1 MVEAAQEPKDAEA
14 QRRPAHRRALG
25 FLWRWLRRGALLLL
39 LLALTV
45 AALYLTRER
54 TLHPLLVRFTPDLT
68 RAFTPFEVSVA
79 AIEGDWTGELKLTGV
94 AVRPLEADGPLR
106 QARVTTLVATGDLL
120 RAARF
125 ADPTALTQVQVTAP
139 VVQLD
144 TTSLGEGGSEPEG
157 ATLPALPPFQITDGR
172 LQVVTGA
179 DVIEVT
185 GLEVQGSGDSGPLQV
200 AGRAS
205 ANAWAAAVRSSVRLD
220 AGALRFEGDLL
231 EGRVQDLELSADRLA
246 GELRGSD
253 LSLSDGRIQVGA
265 NRVSL
270 DDVVLALG
278 GPEGL
283 TIGGLVR
290 LDFPRLDELEATL
303 RAVRGEAMDGPQTP
317 APSFF
322 GAVRGTAALSP
333 APGQIATGAL
343 ELTGEDIVV
352 AGVRLGAVEAELLA
366 SDERLEVTGLRA
378 TDPGRVSIEGR
389 GDLELTSRTLDDVT
403 LSVRMEDPEVFLPGA
418 DFIGQLEVDLRLSG
432 PIEAPVGAIRANA
445 ARLSIDGES
454 VGSVAVEGTFEGGN
468 LDVTRLN
475 ATTDH
480 GELVAGGTVQLP
492 LDGEE
497 LAVEVRTL
505 SLSRGAA
512 HMDLAGPTTV
522 RFEGDGVQVEDV
534 RLEGPLGALTVWA
547 QTGGPQGVR
556 AGATAEG
563 FQVDAALDGMLEGS
577 GRVGALDGEVFF
589 QRFPLR
595 AEVDATLSGARI
607 AGVEEPVAAR
617 IDATWE
623 EGVLELKEVTASLPH
638 VTLDLSGRAPVDL
651 GDAGS
656 GPLGDG
662 PVRLDA
668 QLRVDADAL
677 RGDLLGAAIPE
688 DLVETARRVSGAI
701 AADLTLSGTWRALT
715 GAGKANLLNVRY
727 VDADGAPLP
736 GLEDPVS
743 GEIAVVIDDGVTLR
757 PSALA
762 LGDLGVADG
771 EVRIDRPLDV
781 FELLDNPGAWLDA
794 PLDASGRFACE
805 GLGWIADLSP
815 EIREAGGTLTFA
827 GAAKGPLR
835 SPTLDG
841 RLTLTGGALRVRD
854 VPTIKDLEFVLAA
867 TPSRIVIERASFS
880 AGAAPVRLTG
890 AVDLSSPAPTL
901 DVRLQGDEVLLFR
914 SEDAVV
920 RSNIDLDLAGTP
932 GALRLSGELALVG
945 GRLRSPVEFQNIL
958 ASGGSRTPEAV
969 RRGLRLPS
977 LGPDSVEL
985 DVRVTTADPMA
996 IEGRLTR
1003 GQVRADLTLSGDLSH
1018 PIPSGQ
1024 LFVDP
1029 LEVALPAGTLRF
1041 PTGLIRFDPAD
1052 PDIPELE
1059 LIGTTRLAGY
1069 DVTVEISGD
1078 YDQAVVDFSS
1088 YPPLVPDD
1096 LVMLVL
1102 SGRPPGTARG
1112 ARAAGQ
1118 TVALYVARDLVQGW
1132 FDSGGFDDSD
1142 RESFVDRLEVV
1153 SGRDVSRSGV
1163 LTVQATYRLRE
1174 GLARERDAVYLVME
1188 RDSFEDYNVGLR
1200 LVLRLK

>member
-1 MVEAAQEPKDAEA
+1 MVEAAQEPRDAETRH
-14 QRRPAHRRALG
+14 QPIHRRALG
-25 FLWRWLRRGALLLL
+25 FLWRWLRRGTLAVL
-39 LLALTV
+39 LLALTA
-45 AALYLTRER
+45 AALYLTRDR
-54 TLHPLLVRFTPDLT
+54 TLHPLLVRFTPTLT
-68 RAFTPFEVSVA
+68 RALTPFEITVE
-79 AIEGDWTGELKLTGV
+79 AIDGDWRGELNVTGV
-94 AVRPLEADGPLR
+94 LVRPLEAEGPLR
-106 QARVTTLVATGDLL
+106 QARVETLGVTGDLL
-120 RAARF
+120 RAARL
-125 ADPTALTQVQVTAP
+125 ADPGALTLVTIGGPDVEIDTTAL
-139 VVQLD
+139 
-144 TTSLGEGGSEPEG
+144 GEDATESEG
-157 ATLPALPPFQITDGR
+157 APLPALPPFRVTDGR
-172 LQVVTGA
+172 LQVVTLD

-185 GLEVQGSGDSGPLQV
+185 ALEVQGGGDGGPLDV
-200 AGRAS
+200 EGRAA
-205 ANAWAAAVRSSVRLD
+205 ANAWTAAVRARIGLAAD
-220 AGALRFEGDLL
+220 GLRFEGDLL

-246 GELRGSD
+246 GDLRGGD
-253 LSLSDGRIQVGA
+253 LSLRDGRIQVGA
-265 NRVSL
+265 NRISL
-270 DDVVLALG
+270 DDVVLALDGPG
-278 GPEGL
+278 GV
-283 TIGGLVR
+283 TVGGLVG
-290 LDFPRLDELEATL
+290 LEVPRLDELEATL
-303 RAVRGEAMDGPQTP
+303 RAVRGEALDGPETP

-333 APGQIATGAL
+333 APGQVATGAL
-343 ELTGEDIVV
+343 ELTGEDIVI
-352 AGVRLGAVEAELLA
+352 AGLRLGAVEAEFLA
-366 SDERLEVTGLRA
+366 SDERLEITALRA
-378 TDPGRVSIEGR
+378 IDPGRVAIEGR
-389 GDLELTSRTLDDVT
+389 GDLDLTSQALEDVT
-403 LSVRMEDPEVFLPGA
+403 LSVRMEEPRIFLPEA
-418 DFIGQLEVDLRLSG
+418 DFIGQLAVDLRLSG
-432 PIEAPVGAIRANA
+432 PIDAPEGAIRAEA
-445 ARLSIDGES
+445 AQLSIEGEN
-454 VGSVAVEGTFEGGN
+454 VGSLAVEGTFDGGD
-468 LDVTRLN
+468 LDITRLN
-475 ATTDH
+475 VSTDE
-480 GELVAGGTVQLP
+480 GEIVAGGTVQLP

-505 SLSRGAA
+505 SLSRGTA
-512 HMDLAGPTTV
+512 HLDLAGPTTV

-547 QTGGPQGVR
+547 QIGGPQGIRV
-556 AGATAEG
+556 GATAEG
-563 FQVDAALDGMLEGS
+563 FQVDAALEGMLEGS

-589 QRFPLR
+589 QRSPLR
-595 AEVDATLSGARI
+595 AEVNATLSGARI

-617 IDATWE
+617 VDATWE
-623 EGVLELKEVTASLPH
+623 GGVLELKEVTASLPH
-638 VTLDLSGRAPVDL
+638 VTLDLSGGAPVDL
-651 GDAGS
+651 GDDGG

-668 QLRVDADAL
+668 QLRVDSDAL

-688 DLVETARRVSGAI
+688 DLAETARRVSGAI

-715 GAGKANLLNVRY
+715 GAGKANLLNVGY
-727 VDADGAPLP
+727 VDAEGAPLP

-743 GEIAVVIDDGVTLR
+743 GEIAVVIDDGVILR

-771 EVRIDRPLDV
+771 EVRVDRPLNV
-781 FELLDNPGAWLDA
+781 IQLLEDPHLWLDA
-794 PLDASGRFACE
+794 PLEASGRFVCE
-805 GLGWIADLSP
+805 ELGWIADLSP
-815 EIREAGGTLTFA
+815 EIREAAGTLTFS
-827 GAAKGPLR
+827 GAASGPLR
-835 SPTLDG
+835 APTLDG
-841 RLTLTGGALRVRD
+841 RLTLDGGALRVRE
-854 VPTIKDLEFVLAA
+854 VPAIENLEFDLAA
-867 TPSRIVIERASFS
+867 TPDRVVIERAAFEV
-880 AGAAPVRLTG
+880 GAAPVQLTG
-890 AVDLSSPAPTL
+890 AVDLTTPAPTL
-901 DVRLQGDEVLLFR
+901 DLCLRGDEVLLHR

-920 RSNIDLDLAGTP
+920 RSNIDLNLTGTP
-932 GALRLSGELALVG
+932 DGLRLAGELALVG

-977 LGPDSVEL
+977 LGPESVEL
-985 DVRVTTADPMA
+985 AIRVTTADPMS

-1003 GQVRADLTLSGDLSH
+1003 GQVRADLSLSGDLSH
-1018 PIPSGQ
+1018 PIPSGR

-1132 FDSGGFDDSD
+1132 FDSGGFEDGD